1 MRQTWGKDQ
10 TSVKDEIGGLEHGAK
25 QNPYDESKCLDQ
37 YGINEKTTET
47 LPVNIHPTFEGI
59 PRKQERITSVSER

>member
-1 MRQTWGKDQ
+1 VRQTWGKDQ

-37 YGINEKTTET
+37 YMRR
-47 LPVNIHPTFEGI
+47 LH
-59 PRKQERITSVSER
+59 